1 MEKIL
6 IGSTIPVL
14 TSKTLAD
21 LTVGQI
27 GMLLYNQDESKAPIV
42 VGSEVTNAQLVAARG
57 VQFVRR
63 DTADSFD
70 SSVVIPNKTRRNINY
85 QAYVAG
91 VAGVFKLGDK
101 AATTTAL
108 DIPTTGE
115 GCIRLTDLT
124 DTYVTDDFGAAV
136 ICLTKKLT
144 ETNVQYLNRF
154 VLAINKDP
162 KAGALV
168 TASLANTTTNY
179 ELVLTTKDFNTK
191 LGIAVDGI
199 FENYTPI
206 TVTPRVMAMGTGVQM
221 QKIEAELT
229 VFKGNGNYMENGDLY
244 YKEPLKSNLASN
256 YNTMSISWTG
266 TAQPTVSTTMFVA
279 NLNFLIC
286 VPTADTT
293 LKKVYDAF
301 TITL

>member
-91 VAGVFKLGDK
+91 VAGVFKLGDNG
-101 AATTTAL
+101 AAGTSLTFT
-108 DIPTTGE
+108 DNEE
-115 GCIRLTDLT
+115 GNIRFADLT
-124 DTYVTDDFGAAV
+124 NTYQDQFFPAN
-136 ICLTKKLT
+136 ISLTKKST
-144 ETNVQYLNRF
+144 ETVLQYLNRL
-154 VLAINKDP
+154 VTKINSDP
-162 KAGALV
+162 VAKTLV
-168 TASLANTTTNY
+168 TASIETATTNY
-179 ELVLTTKDFNTK
+179 QMKLVSASSDIK
-191 LGIAVDGI
+191 LGIATDGI
-199 FENYTPI
+199 LAPFQPI
-206 TVTPRVMAMGTGVQM
+206 IVTARRLAKGTGAQIS
-221 QKIEAELT
+221 KIEQDLT
-229 VFKGNGNYMENGDLY
+229 VFKGNGNYIDNGNLY
-244 YKEPLKSNLASN
+244 YKEPLKANVGEN
-256 YNTMSISWTG
+256 YNTLSLSWTG
-266 TAQPTVSTTMFVA
+266 MAQPTVSTSMFVA
-279 NLNFLIC
+279 NANILIC
-286 VPTADTT
+286 MPAADTT
-293 LKKVYDAF
+293 LAALYAVF
-301 TITL
+301 TTP